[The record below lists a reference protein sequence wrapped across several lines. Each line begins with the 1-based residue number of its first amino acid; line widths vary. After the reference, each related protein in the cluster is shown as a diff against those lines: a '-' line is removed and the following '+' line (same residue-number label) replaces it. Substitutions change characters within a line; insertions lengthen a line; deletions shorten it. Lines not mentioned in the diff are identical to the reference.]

1 MPVIGRLLRRPGKYW
16 AEFCFSVGLNKR
28 YRKRVFENI
37 PKTLDI
43 SGAGEGIRNSPMDS
57 VYY

>member
-1 MPVIGRLLRRPGKYW
+1 MPMIGRLLRRQ
-16 AEFCFSVGLNKR
+16 ANFLRNFVLVGLNKR